1 MNRTYT
7 SSGPRSAPRR
17 GTGGIRRTRRIAAG
31 AAAVALALV
40 ATACGGDD
48 KKDTDSQAAGGS
60 SAQNADMPA
69 AKIVGLWQ
77 VKGEDPNAIDDY
89 QNGALIAV
97 DEINAKGGV
106 LGKPLEFERVPSG
119 LNPTSARTAFLQAK
133 DKKPS
138 GMVGFPGGTEAQGLQ
153 RDIDAAGIPIVNVNN
168 DITLLYGAKNGSE
181 WMFTT
186 NPYDGATA
194 RNMVALAVKNNWAKI
209 GILGN
214 ELGYGRDGTART
226 EAAVKGTTAAVGDK
240 RLVPVTATDL
250 TEAVLALKGS
260 DAVFSW
266 TYPNTLAAQLKQMAQ
281 NNITTPVLGGGS
293 TPVVVNYGL
302 AKGKEIENL
311 NAVLACLPAI
321 DTRPASKAFN
331 DAYKAKFGTD
341 APPLAAAAH
350 DAVWMQAEA
359 MKKAGT
365 TTDHGKIKA
374 ALEQLT
380 WTEGACQPEYKSDP
394 SHILAHQQIA
404 IDYDATG
411 KPTVVDT
418 YKIPELAKGAS

>member
-1 MNRTYT
+1 MNR
-7 SSGPRSAPRR
+7 RL
-17 GTGGIRRTRRIAAG
+17 TRAAHRIAAG
-31 AAAVALALV
+31 AAVFALAFG
-40 ATACGGDD
+40 AAACGGDNDTNAKGD
-48 KKDTDSQAAGGS
+48 KNPPATGGS
-60 SAQNADMPA
+60 SGAVDPNTPA
-69 AKIVGLWQ
+69 AKIIGLWQ

-97 DEINAKGGV
+97 DEINAQGGV
-106 LGKPLEFERVPSG
+106 LGKPLQFERVASG

-138 GMVGFPGGTEAQGLQ
+138 AMVGFPGGTEAQGLQ
-153 RDIDAAGIPIVNVNN
+153 RDIDQAGIPIVNVNN
-168 DITLLYGAKNGSE
+168 DVTLLYGAKNGSE

-194 RNMVALAVKNNWAKI
+194 KNMVALAQKNGWTKL

-214 ELGYGRDGTART
+214 DLGYGRDGTART
-226 EAAVKGTTAAVGDK
+226 EAAVQGTNVTVGTK
-240 RLVPVTATDL
+240 RLVPVAATDL
-250 TEAVLALKGS
+250 TEAVLALKDS
-260 DAVFSW
+260 SAVVSW
-266 TYPNTLAAQLKQMAQ
+266 SYPNTLATQLKQMNQ
-281 NNITTPVLGGGS
+281 SGIDTPVVSGGS

-302 AKGKEIENL
+302 AKGPEIDNL

-321 DTRPASKAFN
+321 DPRPSTKAFN
-331 DAYKAKFGTD
+331 DAYKAKFGSN

-365 TTDHGKIKA
+365 TTDHGRIKT

-380 WTEGACQPEYKSDP
+380 WTEGACQPEYKADP
-394 SHILAHQQIA
+394 SHVLAHQQVA
-404 IDYDATG
+404 IKYDATG
-411 KPTVVDT
+411 TPSVVDT

>member
-1 MNRTYT
+1 MNRSIT
-7 SSGPRSAPRR
+7 SPTRR
-17 GTGGIRRTRRIAAG
+17 GRAARRFAAG
-31 AAAVALALV
+31 AAVVALALAGTACSDDADDTANTPGGSGSPASG
-40 ATACGGDD
+40 ATAPN
-48 KKDTDSQAAGGS
+48 Q
-60 SAQNADMPA
+60 PP
-69 AKIVGLWQ
+69 AKIIGLWQ

-89 QNGALIAV
+89 QNGATLAV
-97 DEINAKGGV
+97 ETINAKGGV

-194 RNMVALAVKNNWAKI
+194 RNMVALAQKNGWTRL

-214 ELGYGRDGTART
+214 DLGYGRDGTART
-226 EAAVKGTTAAVGDK
+226 EAAIKGTPVTIGDK

-250 TEAVLALKGS
+250 TEAVLALKDS
-260 DAVFSW
+260 SAVISW
-266 TYPNTLAAQLKQMAQ
+266 SYPNTLATQLKQMQQAG
-281 NNITTPVLGGGS
+281 IDTPVVSGGS

-302 AKGKEIENL
+302 AKGPEIDNL
-311 NAVLACLPAI
+311 NAVLACLPKV
-321 DTRPASKAFN
+321 DTRPAAKTFN
-331 DAYKAKFGTD
+331 DAYKAKYGTD
-341 APPLAAAAH
+341 APPLAAAAY

-365 TTDHGKIKA
+365 TTDHAKIKT
-374 ALEQLT
+374 ALEQLV
-380 WTEGACQPEYKSDP
+380 WTEGACQPEYKADP
-394 SHILAHQQIA
+394 SHVLAHQQIA
-404 IDYDATG
+404 IKYDAAG
-411 KPTVVDT
+411 VPTVVDT

>member
-1 MNRTYT
+1 MNRRTT
-7 SSGPRSAPRR
+7 SPGSRVTR
-17 GTGGIRRTRRIAAG
+17 GRGARRIAAG

-48 KKDTDSQAAGGS
+48 KDDADKPAPSGS
-60 SAQNADMPA
+60 SSQVEPNMPA

-106 LGKPLEFERVPSG
+106 LGRPLEFERVPSG

-153 RDIDAAGIPIVNVNN
+153 RDIDAAGIPIINVNN
-168 DITLLYGAKNGSE
+168 DITLLLGAKNGSE

-226 EAAVKGTTAAVGDK
+226 EDAVKGTTTSVGDK

-260 DAVFSW
+260 DVVFSW

-281 NNITTPVLGGGS
+281 NNINTPVVGGGS

-321 DTRPASKAFN
+321 DTRPATKAFN

-365 TTDHGKIKA
+365 TTDHGRIKT

-380 WTEGACQPEYKSDP
+380 WTEGACQPEYKADP
-394 SHILAHQQIA
+394 SHIMAHLQIA

-411 KPTVVDT
+411 KPAVVET